1 MVGEI
6 LTAKSPP
13 RCNTGRAGTEL
24 SLDFAALVAIAR
36 NFTLPPVRL
45 VKNRKAPRGGF
56 VRDQKRFFVIGFIK
70 VRLRCQFAESTPLFA
85 AGEIPPQDRLGVRS
99 RQAV

>member
-13 RCNTGRAGTEL
+13 PCNTGGAGTEL
-24 SLDFAALVAIAR
+24 SLDFAALVAIAC
-36 NFTLPPVRL
+36 NFTLPPVRS

-56 VRDQKRFFVIGFIK
+56 VRDQKRFFVIGFEGPASMPIRG
-70 VRLRCQFAESTPLFA
+70 VNSS
-85 AGEIPPQDRLGVRS
+85 VRS
-99 RQAV
+99 RRNTAPG